1 MTVKS
6 YKRINLIF
14 AGVLAIT
21 IALAMFTESFFVALL
36 SLGLYMVLI
45 SLLKTRVSGV
55 LADERQIKV
64 SEKAAQTSFVV
75 LMPILLL
82 TSFAL
87 MAGSGSEQ
95 FYYLKALGIV
105 LSYITSLSI
114 SIYVITYW
122 YFNKKTG
129 GN

>member
-1 MTVKS
+1 MTVKT
-6 YKRINLIF
+6 YKKINLVF
-14 AGVLAIT
+14 AGLLAVA
-21 IALAMFTESFFVALL
+21 IAFAMYTESFLVALL
-36 SLGLYMVLI
+36 SLGFYMALI
-45 SLLKTRVSGV
+45 SLIKTRVDGI

-82 TSFAL
+82 SSFAL
-87 MAGSGSEQ
+87 MVGGEGQ
-95 FYYLKALGIV
+95 FYYLRALGIV
-105 LSYITSLSI
+105 LSYITSLCI

-122 YFNKKTG
+122 YFNRKTG